1 MAKKVTLK
9 MRSKLVV
16 GNWKL
21 HGSLSANQRLLAEL
35 KAALS
40 GMTNI
45 DIALCL
51 PYVYLF
57 QAQQLLHD
65 SHIGWGAQN
74 VSQFEEGAYTSC
86 ISADMVAE
94 FGCQYTIIG
103 HSERRALKLESNHVA
118 AKRLMNALSAGLTP
132 IFCVGE
138 TLEERD
144 SGIAENVVK
153 NQMLNVVYGLDD
165 AQFARAKKMHMVIA
179 YEPVWAIGTG
189 KNAQPEQAQ
198 KMHAFIRT
206 LIAERDLIF
215 AAQVRIIYGGSMTPK
230 NAQGLLNMPDI
241 DGGLVGRASLDAS
254 DFVAICAIAQQMDEA
269 ALTHP
274 KTMGELVLFKQY
286 SDLA

>member
-1 MAKKVTLK
+1 

-21 HGSLSANQRLLAEL
+21 HGSLASNQRLLSEL
-35 KAALS
+35 KAALVS
-40 GMTNI
+40 MTNI

-65 SHIGWGAQN
+65 SSIGWGAQN

-86 ISADMVAE
+86 ISAKMVAE
-94 FGCQYTIIG
+94 FGCKYTIIG

-118 AKRLMNALSAGLTP
+118 AKRLMNALNAELTP

-138 TLEERD
+138 TLDERD
-144 SGIAENVVK
+144 SGIAEHIVK

-165 AQFARAKKMHMVIA
+165 AHFAMAKKRNMVIA

-189 KNAQPEQAQ
+189 EHATPEQAQ
-198 KMHAFIRT
+198 KMHAFIRA
-206 LIAERDLIF
+206 LIAERDPIF
-215 AAQVRIIYGGSMTPK
+215 AEEVRIIYGGSMTPK
-230 NAQGLLNMPDI
+230 NACGLLSMPDI

-254 DFVAICAIAQQMDEA
+254 DFVAICQIAQKLDEA
-269 ALTHP
+269 VLARP
-274 KTMGELVLFKQY
+274 KSVGELLLLNRYV
-286 SDLA
+286 DLA